1 MPNLQRLQNCLDQL
15 PILFDKISVLQRKG
29 MPVDSSEELTHYLR
43 EVNVLRSVISTWKEE
58 TALVL
63 EEEFPNLTEL
73 RWTFNRHCSGR
84 VNTQTA
90 LEDLARNLSN
100 AKSDLD
106 ALVVEAKKREDE
118 LQNNV
123 WTLVHPFITSAARG
137 HMEQGRYADAVA
149 AACKVITD
157 RIREMVEAKTGESL
171 EGTELLQRAFS
182 QENPVI
188 CFEDSDS
195 QEAYKQ
201 IFTGALTAFGK
212 SEKVTM
218 EEAMR
223 KLMAISILMEVID
236 NATAN

>member
-29 MPVDSSEELTHYLR
+29 MPIESSEELTHYLR

-73 RWTFNRHCSGR
+73 RWKFNRHCSGR

-100 AKSDLD
+100 AQSDLD
-106 ALVVEAKKREDE
+106 ALVIEAKKKEDE

-123 WTLVHPFITSAARG
+123 WTLVHPFITGAARV

-157 RIREMVEAKTGESL
+157 RIREMVDAKTGESL
-171 EGTELLQRAFS
+171 EGTALLQRAFS
-182 QENPVI
+182 PENPVI
-188 CFEDSDS
+188 YFNDSIT
-195 QEAYKQ
+195 QEAYRQ
-201 IFTGALTAFGK
+201 LFTGALTAYGK
-212 SEKVTM
+212 SESVTM
-218 EEAMR
+218 EDAMR
-223 KLMAISILMEVID
+223 KLMALSLLMEKLD
-236 NATAN
+236 SL